1 MVGAVLGR
9 RVTTSLVSEAGG
21 DGKGEDREKE
31 GRQDGCVERGVVD
44 GARQTDISGGWVE
57 DGWGRT
63 ESNASK
69 LQVHCLY
76 LFVLGASATLGMC
89 SGRSK
94 QPLP

>member
-9 RVTTSLVSEAGG
+9 RVTTSRVSEAGG

-44 GARQTDISGGWVE
+44 GARQTEISGGWVE

-63 ESNASK
+63 ESNASERVETPS
-69 LQVHCLY
+69 L
-76 LFVLGASATLGMC
+76 LFVLACFGHLSHIGDV
-89 SGRSK
+89 
-94 QPLP
+94 